1 MKKLVDLVFSDLFL
15 EDPIETSWYKETPDS
30 LITQAIPSDYMEE
43 IYGLREKLSSHQGN
57 PDFKVEWPNKSGFRM
72 RVSRNDVSDSKI
84 VFVCRRYRLMPGKLK
99 DLGVPDAIA
108 EQLLLPSLTKGL
120 VIFLGKA
127 GSGKTTTAS
136 SFIKEKLTLQGGVCW
151 TVENPI
157 ELPMQGMHGKGRCY
171 QTEVDDDAKMGAAIL
186 RLYRSAPNIIF
197 IGELRDGSEVREAIT
212 AATSG
217 HLVVATFHSEN
228 LISGLGRLA
237 RMSGEGG
244 ASIALSDALKVAIH
258 LDLSESKARPLF
270 GAFPDVAKGTG
281 IPPRV
286 LSVEPLWMTGEM
298 SEALKSTIRDNDFHL
313 LKSEIE
319 RQRRNFMNIALKKSV
334 A

>member
-1 MKKLVDLVFSDLFL
+1 MKSLVDLVFSDLFL

-43 IYGLREKLSSHQGN
+43 IYGLREKLSSHKGN

-72 RVSRNDVSDSKI
+72 RVSRNEVSDSKI
-84 VFVCRRYRLMPGKLK
+84 VFVCRRYRLMPGKLR

-171 QTEVDDDAKMGAAIL
+171 QTEVDDDAKMGESSQVNYV
-186 RLYRSAPNIIF
+186 LYCVVPVHVCVCMRPPASSSSYSVCEVSLVEV
-197 IGELRDGSEVREAIT
+197 ELRGSRQ
-212 AATSG
+212 
-217 HLVVATFHSEN
+217 
-228 LISGLGRLA
+228 
-237 RMSGEGG
+237 
-244 ASIALSDALKVAIH
+244 LS
-258 LDLSESKARPLF
+258 LS
-270 GAFPDVAKGTG
+270 
-281 IPPRV
+281 
-286 LSVEPLWMTGEM
+286 
-298 SEALKSTIRDNDFHL
+298 H
-313 LKSEIE
+313 
-319 RQRRNFMNIALKKSV
+319 
-334 A
+334 